1 MPLLRQIFKDLDYGR
16 FKEEDMRFIAKL
28 SKNLN
33 QYTNSNDRRK
43 LLGEELDLKKD
54 T

>member
-1 MPLLRQIFKDLDYGR
+1 
-16 FKEEDMRFIAKL
+16 MRFTAKL

-43 LLGEELDLKKD
+43 LLGEELNLKICDLVYWHESLVD
-54 T
+54 GRVVMQNMT